1 MSLAVDEYPTGKA
14 PANRH
19 DVFWAFVDA
28 SLLCAVL
35 VTSSDM
41 LLQLGGG
48 LQSLVWLYCYGMTL
62 LRILLMWPYFL
73 PVLMRNRV
81 IMIYPAICVMSVL
94 WSITKAYSLTAS
106 IQLSMTM
113 LIAVYL
119 GWRYSMTVLVKTIAV
134 VMSIAVFLSLLHWA
148 TGIFPWPVHMSAG
161 GLAGLFS
168 SKSMLGFRSIFAATA
183 LLAALLMYR
192 RDVGP
197 LFRVLSIFSLLGC
210 ALALALS
217 LSITAVLTLPVM
229 VGMLFVLC
237 WRRIPPIF
245 VVSAI
250 FLGLVAVSVGPVLL
264 AVAAINPIE
273 ALLGAVGKSTTLTGR
288 VYIWAVAIDVYTD
301 HPNLGVG
308 YRAFW
313 RSSQFLNEQLIIHG
327 SGATTSKSFH
337 QFALEILVSVG
348 WPGLLAMLALVWAST
363 ARMLKVYILTG
374 SVAMAAG
381 ISMMLGIIMASM
393 VTPSLYRGHEVMIIL
408 VVAFAVSAG
417 EDLYRM
423 RRQALKNEA
432 ES

>member
-1 MSLAVDEYPTGKA
+1 MSLAVDDYPTGKT

-19 DVFWAFVDA
+19 DVFWALVDA

-35 VTSSDM
+35 ITSSDM

-48 LQSLVWLYCYGMTL
+48 LQSIVWLYCYGMTL

-81 IMIYPAICVMSVL
+81 IMIYPAICITSVL

-148 TGIFPWPVHMSAG
+148 TGIFPWPVYMKAG

-168 SKSMLGFRSIFAATA
+168 SKSMLGFRCIFAATA
-183 LLAALLMYR
+183 LLSILLMYR
-192 RDVGP
+192 HEAGP
-197 LFRVLSIFSLLGC
+197 LFRGLSILALFGC
-210 ALALALS
+210 IFTLALS
-217 LSITAVLTLPVM
+217 QSITAVLTLPIM
-229 VGMLFVLC
+229 LSLLFVLC
-237 WRRIPPIF
+237 WRRIPPIL
-245 VVSAI
+245 VVAAI
-250 FLGLVAVSVGPVLL
+250 FVGLAAVSIGPALL
-264 AVAAINPIE
+264 AIAGINPIE
-273 ALLGAVGKSTTLTGR
+273 ALLGAVGKSSTLTGR
-288 VYIWAVAIDVYTD
+288 VYIWAVAIDVYAD
-301 HPNLGVG
+301 HPILGVG

-313 RSSQFLNEQLIIHG
+313 RSPQFLNEQLIIHG
-327 SGATTSKSFH
+327 AGATTSKSFH

-348 WPGLLAMLALVWAST
+348 WPGLIAMLTLLWAST
-363 ARMLKVYILTG
+363 ARMLKVFMLTG
-374 SVAMAAG
+374 SVAMAG
-381 ISMMLGIIMASM
+381 GVSMMVGIIMASM

-432 ES
+432 EA